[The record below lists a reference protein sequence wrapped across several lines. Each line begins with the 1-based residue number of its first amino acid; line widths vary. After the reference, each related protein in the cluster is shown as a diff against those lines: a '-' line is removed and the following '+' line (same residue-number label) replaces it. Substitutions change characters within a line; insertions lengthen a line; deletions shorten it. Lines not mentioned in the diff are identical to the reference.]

1 MSSRETKRKSN
12 HFPYLSSKV
21 LVATGRG
28 KDVDLDAMINW
39 SAYKSKV
46 RLLTLK
52 GQGSFRLSFKTK
64 NK

>member
-46 RLLTLK
+46 RLLNLK
-52 GQGSFRLSFKTK
+52 G
-64 NK
+64 